1 MVKIDRVD
9 VFISSVMNE
18 LEYDREIVCEMI
30 NSISL
35 NSTMFEMFPSMAE
48 SPTEA
53 YLEKVRNCN
62 IFILILWKS
71 FTDAVYSEYNEAI
84 RKNKPVLIFLKSL
97 KDDEK
102 RSLEIISFIKNIESA
117 VFKATIYKQYRTIEQ
132 LRQEV
137 KKAIS
142 NEIAKNYEI
151 PRISQTREDLYELG
165 GSIINQ
171 SYNRIFIFEKTP
183 CLFLGSRD
191 YLSSDDKKVSY
202 EAKVVSILSEWIEK
216 SKNKDYTE
224 FLSLFSIEKTKAELN
239 PLRNNKEYLD
249 KVRKRI
255 IKYKQYEEDTGF
267 RFRFLPVQL
276 PISGW
281 MIVGDIYYA
290 MWFIGESTALSQK
303 NEKISNEIVN
313 QLKRSHDIR
322 LSANELFIAL
332 DL

>member
-1 MVKIDRVD
+1 MDKVD

-35 NSTMFEMFPSMAE
+35 NSAMFEMFPSMAE

-53 YLEKVRNCN
+53 YLEKVLNCN

-71 FTDAVYSEYNEAI
+71 FTDAVYNEYNEAI
-84 RKNKPVLIFLKSL
+84 RKNKPVLIFLKNL
-97 KDDEK
+97 KDGEK
-102 RSLEIISFIKNIESA
+102 RSLELISFIKNIESA
-117 VFKATIYKQYRTIEQ
+117 TIKATIYKQYRTIEQ

-151 PRISQTREDLYELG
+151 PRLSQTREDLYELG

-171 SYNRIFIFEKTP
+171 SYNRVFIFEKTP

-216 SKNKDYTE
+216 NKNKNYTE
-224 FLSLFSIEKTKAELN
+224 FLSLFSIEKTKAELS

-249 KVRKRI
+249 KVKARI
-255 IKYKQYEEDTGF
+255 LMYKQYE
-267 RFRFLPVQL
+267 
-276 PISGW
+276 
-281 MIVGDIYYA
+281 
-290 MWFIGESTALSQK
+290 
-303 NEKISNEIVN
+303 
-313 QLKRSHDIR
+313 
-322 LSANELFIAL
+322 
-332 DL
+332 

>member
-1 MVKIDRVD
+1 MIDRVD

-30 NSISL
+30 TSISL
-35 NSTMFEMFPSMAE
+35 TSVMFEMFPSMAE

-62 IFILILWKS
+62 IFVLLLWKS
-71 FTDAVYSEYNEAI
+71 FTDAVCNEYNEAI

-102 RSLEIISFIKNIESA
+102 RSAELTFFINNIESA
-117 VFKATIYKQYRTIEQ
+117 SVKATIYKQYRTIEQ

-151 PRISQTREDLYELG
+151 PRISQTREDLYDLG
-165 GSIINQ
+165 GSIISQ
-171 SYNRIFIFEKTP
+171 SYNRVFIFEKTP

-191 YLSSDDKKVSY
+191 YLSSEEKKVSY
-202 EAKVVSILSEWIEK
+202 EAKVVSILSNWIEK
-216 SKNKDYTE
+216 NKNKDYTE
-224 FLSLFSIEKTKAELN
+224 FLSLFSLEKTNIELN
-239 PLRNNKEYLD
+239 PLRNNKEYLNNV
-249 KVRKRI
+249 KAKI
-255 IKYKQYEEDTGF
+255 LKYKQYEEDTGF

-276 PISGW
+276 AISGW
-281 MIVGDIYYA
+281 MLVGDIHYA

-303 NEKISNEIVN
+303 NEKISNQIVD

-322 LSANELFIAL
+322 ISANKLLL
-332 DL
+332 DLGL